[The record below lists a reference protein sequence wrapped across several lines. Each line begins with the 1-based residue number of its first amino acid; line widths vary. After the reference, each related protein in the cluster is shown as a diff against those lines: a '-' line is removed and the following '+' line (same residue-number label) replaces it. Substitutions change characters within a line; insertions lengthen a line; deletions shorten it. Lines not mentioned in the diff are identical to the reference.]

1 VRALVT
7 GGRGRIGRVIVD
19 RLAARG
25 YDVVAADVVPVDA
38 VGGTG
43 EDPAV
48 SHLVADLTDEDAVRG
63 MVHDAATDGLHVLV
77 NCAGISPKR
86 DGFAPQIPGID
97 VEEWDRVFAVNVRS
111 SFLTLR
117 EAWPLFVEHDNASV
131 VNIVS
136 VVAKL
141 AAAGPPGTSFGLTHP
156 AGAHYCASKAALAS
170 LTASAARGLAPRGV
184 RCNGVAPGYINS
196 GMGDANAPEVEDAI
210 LRQLPLGR
218 AGTSAE
224 VAAVVDFLVSPA
236 ASYLTGEIIDVDG
249 GWSPD

>member
-7 GGRGRIGRVIVD
+7 GGRGGIGRAIVD
-19 RLAARG
+19 RLASRG
-25 YDVVAADVVPVDA
+25 YDVVAADIAPVDA
-38 VGGTG
+38 TTG
-43 EDPAV
+43 SGDAGRVTHVVTE
-48 SHLVADLTDEDAVRG
+48 LTDEASLRTMVR
-63 MVHDAATDGLHVLV
+63 DAASDGLHVLV

-86 DGFAPQIPGID
+86 NGLAPQIPDID

-111 SFLTLR
+111 CFLTLR
-117 EAWPLFVEHDNASV
+117 EAWPLLVEHDDASV

-141 AAAGPPGTSFGLTHP
+141 AAAGPPGTALGPTHP

-170 LTASAARGLAPRGV
+170 LTASASRALAARGV
-184 RCNGVAPGYINS
+184 RCNGVAPGFITS
-196 GMGDANAPEVEDAI
+196 AMTDVTAPEIREGI

-218 AGTSAE
+218 AGTTTE